1 MKDFY
6 DKLFDALFGIFI
18 LIAITCS
25 IIMIVV
31 SVVLTIRTGD
41 HHTSIA
47 YSGAIIAALGV
58 AVSYFYVRL
67 AGGRADDANE

>member
-1 MKDFY
+1 MKEFY
-6 DKLFDALFGIFI
+6 DKMFDALFGIFI

-25 IIMIVV
+25 IIMIII
-31 SVVLTIRTGD
+31 SVVLTIRTGQ

-67 AGGRADDANE
+67 AGGRADETDE